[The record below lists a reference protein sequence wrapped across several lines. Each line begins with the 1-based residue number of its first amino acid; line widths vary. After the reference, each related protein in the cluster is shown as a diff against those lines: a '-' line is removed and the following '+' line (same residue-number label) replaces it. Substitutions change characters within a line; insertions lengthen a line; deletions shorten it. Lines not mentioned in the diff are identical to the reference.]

1 MTMLA
6 VAAAVL
12 LAACVA
18 GIMLARQWFA
28 LITVAGVSM
37 EPTLRPGDQVLVR
50 RHAAKALR
58 VGAIVVFREPGGQHR
73 PGTPASGLASQPWA
87 IKRIAAMPGQVVP
100 SSVRPAVGGT
110 EVVPAGMLVVLG
122 DGPRSGDS
130 RQWGFIPA
138 DQTLGL
144 MVRNLTTR
152 PTPQDEANPSV
163 GFMITEPRQ

>member
-18 GIMLARQWFA
+18 GIMLARQCFA
-28 LITVAGVSM
+28 LITVAGASM

-87 IKRIAAMPGQVVP
+87 IKRIAAMPGHVVP
-100 SSVRPAVGGT
+100 SSVRSAVGGT
-110 EVVPAGMLVVLG
+110 DVVPAGMLVVLG
-122 DGPRSGDS
+122 DGARSGDS

-152 PTPQDEANPSV
+152 RTSGRPSARSAGTV
-163 GFMITEPRQ
+163 YSEHG